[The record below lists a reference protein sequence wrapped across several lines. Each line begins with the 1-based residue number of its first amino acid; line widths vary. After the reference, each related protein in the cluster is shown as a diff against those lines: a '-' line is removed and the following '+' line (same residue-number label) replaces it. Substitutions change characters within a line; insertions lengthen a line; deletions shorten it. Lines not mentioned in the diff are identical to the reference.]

1 MLSLVPG
8 AGFAVGLDFGHQH
21 IRVAICDLS
30 GELVAE
36 DFSPAE
42 VDHAP
47 TESLDL
53 AHELVRAALRGA
65 GIVPERVLGVG
76 MGLAAPI
83 HKATGEIATEGILP
97 GWHGIRP
104 AHEMQARL
112 GVAVELENDAN
123 VGALGEKVFGA
134 ARGVDDLI
142 YVRVSA
148 GIGAGLDPRRTP
160 LPRLRRRR
168 GRDRARPRRSRRAD
182 LPVRQPRL
190 PGDDREPARRRGAAR
205 AQQRRAGRSRAAAR
219 ARRRPRTAGAR
230 RAVADAGEAVGRAL
244 SMLVNVLNPELVVVG
259 GDLAP
264 AGPMLLDPIRAAIE
278 RHGVAPAAGAVR
290 VVAGTLGD
298 RAEVLGGGRAH
309 PGPVAARPGHAR
321 GEVGRASASG
331 RIYGMAEQR
340 SSHRVVV
347 VGGGFGGLQ
356 ACLKLARLPVEVT
369 LVDRRNFHLFQ
380 PLAYQVATGAVS
392 PAEICYPLRSIF
404 RRRRNVRV
412 VLGEV
417 VDVDLA
423 ARRVALRDVAL
434 GTAPAAL
441 EYDTLIVSGGS
452 QYSYFGHD
460 EWQEHAA
467 ELKSL
472 EGALSIRR
480 RILEAFE
487 AAELEPDPEARAA
500 LLTFVVVGAGP
511 TGVEMAGQIAEIARD
526 ERGDFRSYDPG
537 TARILIVEALDRILT
552 SFPREPLRQGAARA
566 REPRGHRADRRVG
579 RRRRRRAASP
589 CAAPTT
595 APSASRR
602 GPSSG
607 PRA

>member
-1 MLSLVPG
+1 MSRDPASLSLRQMNRLRVIEMLYRQPGSSRTDLARWTGLSRATVSALIEELGYAGVVEEHEGPVTAAPRSSGRPPVLLSLVPG
-8 AGFAVGLDFGHQH
+8 AGFAVGLDFGHEH

-53 AHELVRAALRGA
+53 ARELVRAALRGA

-148 GIGAGLDPRRTP
+148 GIGAGLILGGRPYRGFGGVAGEIGHVLADPAGPICRCGNRGCLETIASPPAVAALLERSSGEPVGVERLLELVAAKDRR
-160 LPRLRRRR
+160 
-168 GRDRARPRRSRRAD
+168 
-182 LPVRQPRL
+182 
-190 PGDDREPARRRGAAR
+190 
-205 AQQRRAGRSRAAAR
+205 
-219 ARRRPRTAGAR
+219 AR

-298 RAEVLGGGRAH
+298 RAEVLG
-309 PGPVAARPGHAR
+309 AAGLILAQTPHAL
-321 GEVGRASASG
+321 AT
-331 RIYGMAEQR
+331 
-340 SSHRVVV
+340 RV
-347 VGGGFGGLQ
+347 
-356 ACLKLARLPVEVT
+356 
-369 LVDRRNFHLFQ
+369 
-380 PLAYQVATGAVS
+380 
-392 PAEICYPLRSIF
+392 
-404 RRRRNVRV
+404 
-412 VLGEV
+412 
-417 VDVDLA
+417 
-423 ARRVALRDVAL
+423 
-434 GTAPAAL
+434 
-441 EYDTLIVSGGS
+441 
-452 QYSYFGHD
+452 
-460 EWQEHAA
+460 
-467 ELKSL
+467 
-472 EGALSIRR
+472 
-480 RILEAFE
+480 
-487 AAELEPDPEARAA
+487 
-500 LLTFVVVGAGP
+500 
-511 TGVEMAGQIAEIARD
+511 
-526 ERGDFRSYDPG
+526 ER
-537 TARILIVEALDRILT
+537 
-552 SFPREPLRQGAARA
+552 
-566 REPRGHRADRRVG
+566 
-579 RRRRRRAASP
+579 
-589 CAAPTT
+589 
-595 APSASRR
+595 
-602 GPSSG
+602 
-607 PRA
+607 